1 MMVYYYCIIFFWL
14 SINKVI
20 GAYLVTKMP
29 ENVIDSIEDLAYNK
43 DVIPTVLS
51 GSAFESLFQVCLGL
65 KIEMKTQFH

>member
-1 MMVYYYCIIFFWL
+1 MVYYYCIIFFWL

-51 GSAFESLFQVCLGL
+51 GSAFESYFQVCLSL
-65 KIEMKTQFH
+65 KMK